1 MASLLG
7 VLFDGLA
14 YGMLLFL
21 VSVGLSVTL
30 GLMNFVNLAHGAF
43 AMLGGY
49 VCVVLMQRWGVPF
62 LMALPAAFVASAA
75 AGLILERVLYRRF
88 YRRSHLDQVLVTIGL
103 VFMAIAVATWMF
115 GPQQQPLRLPGALS
129 GQWTLLGVDLN
140 VYRCFLLVVGALLA
154 WTLTLVLERT
164 RFGAA
169 VRAAVDDARVAEAL
183 GVRVTLVFQLTFAVG
198 CGLAGLG
205 GALGVEVLGLDP
217 TFPLKYI
224 VYFLLVVAVG
234 GTGSL
239 KGPLFAALLLGVADV
254 AGKYY
259 LPQVGAF
266 ILYAIMVLL
275 LIVRPQGL
283 VARA

>member
-75 AGLILERVLYRRF
+75 AGVILERVLYRRF

-140 VYRCFLLVVGALLA
+140 VYRCFLLVVGAFLA

-183 GVRVTLVFQLTFAVG
+183 GIRVTLVFQVTFAVG